1 MRRQSAAIAILSGAL
16 LAGGCA
22 TNSAVDQRIAELE
35 AKTDQKI
42 ESVATQVEDLQEAQR
57 TTDQRLDTL
66 SREAS
71 EALRRAEE
79 AGVLARGQVVFE
91 QSFTEDKVRF
101 QLGSAQ
107 LSSDAQMALDEV
119 ASRIKALN
127 RPVFIEIQ
135 GHTDSTGS
143 ERYNQELGQDR
154 AESVRRYLS
163 QRHGIPLARMST
175 ISYGESMPAVENS
188 TRDGRM
194 QNRRVVIVVLE

>member
-1 MRRQSAAIAILSGAL
+1 MRRQSAAIAVLAGAL

-57 TTDQRLDTL
+57 NTDQRLESL

-107 LSSDAQMALDEV
+107 LSSDAQVALDDV
-119 ASRIKALN
+119 AAQVRALN

-175 ISYGESMPAVENS
+175 ISYGESMPAVPNS